1 MAVAIIVPVL
11 VGVIDRAQLE
21 VVALTLTSV
30 HGDPVKA
37 PNGVAVPVLL
47 IATVPAGALD
57 VPAAAISLTNAV
69 HVTV

>member
-1 MAVAIIVPVL
+1 MIVPEL

-21 VVALTLTSV
+21 VVALTVTRV